1 MEGGKALILFSA
13 LLATAS
19 ACSCLL
25 QSPQDKYRRER
36 FVYTVFVLAKK
47 AGIPDDSTPFP
58 DVFGDVE
65 FTVQIAG
72 ILRPTLDAD
81 EYIGATVGLATAAQS
96 AACGVDLRVGE
107 HYVVGGNLRS
117 APRGGATRS
126 IDLCGTVVPISRD
139 CVVPKCPKKC
149 GLWTDGCRTYR
160 CKNGRVRAVKKK
172 GCKLSDQTAR
182 CLKLNFKE
190 PEQCVICQDI
200 LPSCPQK
207 CSKSCRVRPQT
218 CSKCSFTECPKRR
231 RRTFACDLFSR
242 WNILEQRLC
251 LAGKRDYY
259 SLCCRS
265 EHCCSR
271 DVSKLPRNELYPLLG
286 PKTKM
291 RYCKRKVCGGYKC
304 N

>member
-190 PEQCVICQDI
+190 PEQCEFVKTSFPRAHRNVANRVGLGRRPVPSAPLRNARRGDAEL
-200 LPSCPQK
+200 LP
-207 CSKSCRVRPQT
+207 VT
-218 CSKCSFTECPKRR
+218 CSQDGTY
-231 RRTFACDLFSR
+231 LSR
-242 WNILEQRLC
+242 GCALPANATITLC
-251 LAGKRDYY
+251 AAAQSIAVAG
-259 SLCCRS
+259 
-265 EHCCSR
+265 
-271 DVSKLPRNELYPLLG
+271 
-286 PKTKM
+286 M
-291 RYCKRKVCGGYKC
+291 
-304 N
+304 